1 MFVKP
6 ARSTVTAPA
15 DSAADRF
22 CPSNPREPG
31 DGMPSHVALQ
41 PLGRPS
47 AVTHDSWR
55 QRIREKL
62 GLAQVYRVAVF
73 LAGLL
78 CITAGVALSVLPGP
92 LTIPPVLLG
101 LWIWS
106 TEFDWAQRLFRR
118 FQRKARQAW
127 QHAKAHPVS
136 SAAITIGGLLA
147 VLAGVWA
154 LRHFEIIARVREAV
168 GL

>member
-1 MFVKP
+1 
-6 ARSTVTAPA
+6 
-15 DSAADRF
+15 
-22 CPSNPREPG
+22 
-31 DGMPSHVALQ
+31 MPSHVAPH

-47 AVTHDSWR
+47 AVPHDSWR
-55 QRIREKL
+55 QRIREKP

-78 CITAGVALSVLPGP
+78 CIAVGVALSVLPGP

-147 VLAGVWA
+147 VLVGVWA
-154 LRHFEIIARVREAV
+154 LRHFEIISRVREAV